1 VRVLRWMNWGVLG
14 LLGFVLIFT
23 RQVID
28 AFGMENTLQSVLSLV
43 VPLGILAALIEV
55 LNRHGAK

>member
-1 VRVLRWMNWGVLG
+1 MRVLRWMNWGVLG